1 MLRHIV
7 CPSHY
12 WKGQGSWK
20 EGDRREY
27 CDNVSMW
34 DSNSGDGEEEEVWV
48 VTSGIRVAGG
58 KVGLRGTEELHRL
71 QKF

>member
-1 MLRHIV
+1 M
-7 CPSHY
+7 ST
-12 WKGQGSWK
+12 
-20 EGDRREY
+20 
-27 CDNVSMW
+27 W

-48 VTSGIRVAGG
+48 VTSGIRAAGG